1 LVFAGLESLFFCFAN
16 INRSVNGAIT
26 QMKNLRGILMNL
38 SWIDF
43 LAVKNRDYN
52 NPEIQQSLVA
62 IDYLLAQS
70 NPISP
75 ENIRVLNK
83 DVNERVNELENI
95 RDNEEAARERKE
107 QINSLIEN
115 LRRIISQCRRLQNPE
130 KLVMELELT
139 LKIS

>member
-1 LVFAGLESLFFCFAN
+1 M
-16 INRSVNGAIT
+16 I
-26 QMKNLRGILMNL
+26 QMKNLRGILLNL

-130 KLVMELELT
+130 QLVMELELT